1 MKMIQETLTKYKAL
15 PVVVKSMIALFWI
28 YELVAQMTT
37 IFVNAYVYLN
47 TQNIEILIQYNFWN
61 VFGIGLGFVLWG
73 YIVSIF
79 QISFRLNYAKS
90 FIIFILSFFI
100 LIFLPNNA
108 LAYFWF
114 AVVNGLAVGMFWV
127 GVHTYELMHTEDKI
141 RDFYSSMISAGSVI
155 LKMLSPM
162 LAIASFYVSEYV
174 FGFEMYTIFFIIIPF
189 LYLSAIPFIFSLP
202 NYTPEKISS
211 LSIKRLFTNDEI
223 SNVRK
228 YLFFSSIDFAILA
241 VIVPIVAIQSLSTP
255 YNIGYVEFLSG
266 IIAFIAIIALSH
278 KRNTTNRVD
287 ILNIAILGIAVMG
300 GILLLYPFHW
310 MFYVI
315 GSIGLILLI
324 PVYRVSIHV
333 LDLVSMEKMKKVNNS
348 IYEGVLYRDFILL
361 IGRFFSLFL
370 LYIATLLTNNEYIVI
385 VFGMI
390 VILFAYVLTGLYAKK
405 I

>member
-90 FIIFILSFFI
+90 FVIFILSFFI

-162 LAIASFYVSEYV
+162 LAIASFYISEYV

-211 LSIKRLFTNDEI
+211 LSIKRLFTDNKI

-266 IIAFIAIIALSH
+266 IIAFLAIIALSH